1 MIRNNTL
8 LFHLTVAFVVTVTIY
23 NCMVIYV
30 TKYLSSIWHAIL
42 DNFRPITIWSLDLAL
57 YYVIVPGQG
66 FGESWL
72 GLGSWLQLF
81 GLLVLF
87 IGTAIYN
94 GTIGDFGDEKV
105 DYLPI
110 SDIDEPYINNPNN
123 NKKASNMSS
132 PSMTRSP
139 LIYKPKPD
147 KK

>member
-1 MIRNNTL
+1 MVRNNPL
-8 LFHLTVAFVVTVTIY
+8 LFHLTVAFVITVTVY

-72 GLGSWLQLF
+72 GLGSWIQLT

-87 IGTAIYN
+87 LGTGIYN
-94 GTIGDFGDEKV
+94 GTIGNFGDEKG

-110 SDIDEPYINNPNN
+110 VDPGDIPGGGSVKPT
-123 NKKASNMSS
+123 NMSS
-132 PSMTRSP
+132 PSMSRSP
-139 LIYKPKPD
+139 LIYKPQAV